1 MSRPVRRGWLVG
13 ALVLT
18 VGLLGGS
25 VAWVTANGGLP
36 GVGAAATN
44 VSRAGG
50 HLRGTSSELPG
61 LPGSVVHAM
70 LSDMGGGMMSGRR
83 APTGGTMRLR
93 TDTSAVPAGTVS
105 FVAANIGTTEHELVV
120 LPLAPGQ
127 DAGARAVRADGTVDE
142 TGSLGEASRSDGA
155 GAGDG
160 IEPGT
165 SGWVTM
171 NLAAGRY
178 EVVCNVAG
186 HYAAGMYA
194 ELTVT

>member
-1 MSRPVRRGWLVG
+1 VTRPVRRGWLVG

-18 VGLLGGS
+18 LGLLAGS
-25 VAWVTANGGLP
+25 VAWAVANGGLP
-36 GVGAAATN
+36 GAGLAGTSG
-44 VSRAGG
+44 SRAGE
-50 HLRGTSSELPG
+50 HLRGSASEVPDLPG
-61 LPGSVVHAM
+61 AVVHVT
-70 LSDMGGGMMSGRR
+70 LSNMGGPMTGGRR
-83 APTGGTMRLR
+83 SPAGGAMWLR
-93 TDTSAVPAGTVS
+93 TDTSTVPTGTVS
-105 FVAANIGTTEHELVV
+105 FVAANVGTEEHELVV

-127 DAGARAVRADGTVDE
+127 DAGARAVRGDGTVDE
-142 TGSLGEASRSDGA
+142 TGSLGEASRTAAA

-171 NLAAGRY
+171 NLAPGRY

>member
-1 MSRPVRRGWLVG
+1 MTRRTRRGWLVG

-18 VGLLGGS
+18 VGLLVGS
-25 VAWVTANGGLP
+25 VAWVAANGGLP
-36 GVGAAATN
+36 GAGVAGSSG
-44 VSRAGG
+44 SRAWG
-50 HLRGTSSELPG
+50 HVRGSASEAPDLPG
-61 LPGSVVHAM
+61 TVVHAT
-70 LSDMGGGMMSGRR
+70 LSNMGGPMRGDRR
-83 APTGGTMRLR
+83 APMGGVMWLR
-93 TDTSAVPAGTVS
+93 TDTSTVPAGTVS
-105 FVAANIGTTEHELVV
+105 FVAANVGSEEHELVV

-127 DAGARAVRADGTVDE
+127 DAGARAVRGDGTVDE

-165 SGWVTM
+165 SGWVTVD
-171 NLAAGRY
+171 LAPGRY
-178 EVVCNVAG
+178 EVVCNIAG

>member
-1 MSRPVRRGWLVG
+1 MTRPVRRGWLVG

-18 VGLLGGS
+18 VGLLVGS
-25 VAWVTANGGLP
+25 VAWVAANGGRP
-36 GVGAAATN
+36 GDGVAATS

-50 HLRGTSSELPG
+50 HLRGTSSEVPDLPG
-61 LPGSVVHAM
+61 AVVHVT
-70 LSDMGGGMMSGRR
+70 LSDMGGGMMGGRR
-83 APTGGTMRLR
+83 AAMGGAMWLR

-105 FVAANIGTTEHELVV
+105 FVAANLGTEDHELVV

-127 DAGARAVRADGTVDE
+127 DAGARAVQADGTVDE

-165 SGWVTM
+165 SGWVTL
-171 NLAAGRY
+171 NLAPGRY

-194 ELTVT
+194 EVTVA